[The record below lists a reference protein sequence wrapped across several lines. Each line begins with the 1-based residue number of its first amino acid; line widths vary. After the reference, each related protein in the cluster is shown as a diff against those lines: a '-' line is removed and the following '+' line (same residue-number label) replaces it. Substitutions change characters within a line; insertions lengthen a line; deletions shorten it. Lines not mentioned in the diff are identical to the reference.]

1 MLSARLVSYM
11 VLAESRAGVARGTEP
26 TPRSAAVHAG
36 LQIYWF
42 YMDTHAKRPESASWK
57 NSSGAAGS
65 DANAAPHGAL
75 SSSPRGDSLF
85 TSDGSAG
92 STVAPAAGVQPAGG
106 KRAGARR

>member
-42 YMDTHAKRPESASWK
+42 YMDTRE
-57 NSSGAAGS
+57 
-65 DANAAPHGAL
+65 AL
-75 SSSPRGDSLF
+75 GERELE
-85 TSDGSAG
+85 
-92 STVAPAAGVQPAGG
+92 
-106 KRAGARR
+106 K